1 MVREHALRLFLRD
14 GYEATTV
21 ETIAESSGISRRTF
35 FRYFQSKEDVVTTR
49 TDELGLGLGELYRA
63 RPISESPMAAM
74 RAAFQPIV
82 MEYARDPV
90 RTRAILRLSL
100 ETPELRGRHRDV
112 QAAWILALSAEVAQ
126 RHPDQGPLF
135 SDLLAATAIAAL
147 NVAITRWLVDGGDLA
162 ALLDATFAAMPAML
176 A

>member
-14 GYEATTV
+14 GYDATTV
-21 ETIAESSGISRRTF
+21 ETIAQTAGISRRTF

-49 TDELGLGLGELYRA
+49 TEELGLEFGQLYRT
-63 RPISESPMAAM
+63 RPASESPLAAM

-82 MEYARDPV
+82 TEYTRDPV

-112 QAAWILALSAEVAQ
+112 QASWIVAISAEVAA
-126 RHPDQGPLF
+126 RSPGQGTLF
-135 SDLLAATAIAAL
+135 SDMLATIAIAAL
-147 NVAITRWLVDGGDLA
+147 NVAVTRWLVDGGDLT
-162 ALLDATFAAMPAML
+162 ALLDATFATMPAML